1 MDELGIQG
9 MVKVAGAGYVQ
20 RQHLSSMEG
29 CYRIL
34 PSLLRGSFSACSP
47 LYSRKTELHG
57 PPPRIL
63 EISPKSASLH
73 MSQRKSWKDVEV
85 EAILHYETAFRS
97 GRDPGIWDQVPHRV
111 PCREPASP
119 CVSAPLCLTNK
130 DLKKKRGGSINL
142 LGIWVAQSV
151 ELWR

>member
-1 MDELGIQG
+1 

-20 RQHLSSMEG
+20 RQRLSSMEG
-29 CYRIL
+29 CYSIL
-34 PSLLRGSFSACSP
+34 PSLFRGSFSACSP

-63 EISPKSASLH
+63 EISLKGASLH
-73 MSQRKSWKDVEV
+73 MSQRESWKDVEV
-85 EAILHYETAFRS
+85 EAILHYETAFGS
-97 GRDPGIWDQVPHRV
+97 GHDPGIWDRVLHRV
-111 PCREPASP
+111 PCRESASP
-119 CVSAPLCLTNK
+119 SVSLPLCVSQIK
-130 DLKKKRGGSINL
+130 IFKEKKKRSINL